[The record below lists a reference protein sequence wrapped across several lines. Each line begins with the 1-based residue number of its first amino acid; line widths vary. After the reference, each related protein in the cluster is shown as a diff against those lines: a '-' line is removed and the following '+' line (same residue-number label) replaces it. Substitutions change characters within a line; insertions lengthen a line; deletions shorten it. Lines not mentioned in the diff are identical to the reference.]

1 MDIKDVYDLVKEV
14 KTENKEQHNSI
25 KTKQDYT
32 NGNVRTLQQWKSFM
46 IGGMTVI
53 SMFLIPIIIY
63 LVVNI
68 NNDIISIQETVHA
81 QSNCYPLDK

>member
-81 QSNCYPLDK
+81 QSNCCPIDK

>member
-68 NNDIISIQETVHA
+68 NNDIISIQETANA